1 MPSGYGERAAREG
14 NAINEETSG
23 PAPFAAGEAD
33 DPGCLR
39 PGEAQRLLARAR
51 WRRLVVIGD
60 IPVER
65 SAEPVPGYAPWPWY
79 DRVAAALRE
88 VAAHLAYL
96 NLLGRRPVAAAQ
108 VRSVQLPAA
117 LAFRGDLALVCWGAG
132 YAPRES
138 PDLRGPTAELTR
150 TVAPLRDA
158 GYDVALVGLGPAAR
172 SGPAGGRRD
181 PAAEQQRRMADRARA
196 VAVRHGT
203 LCVDLDPP
211 RTEAGP
217 VPAWSRDRSRRTA
230 RGHALAAATV
240 VRALAAAVPAPA
252 PGRCRGP
259 LRPG

>member
-1 MPSGYGERAAREG
+1 MPSGCGERAAREG
-14 NAINEETSG
+14 NAINETPG
-23 PAPFAAGEAD
+23 PVPYATGEAD

-39 PGEAQRLLARAR
+39 PGEAQRLLAGAR

-88 VAAHLAYL
+88 VAADLAHL
-96 NLLGRRPVAAAQ
+96 NLLGRRPTTAAQ

-117 LAFRGDLALVCWGAG
+117 LAFRGDLALLCWGAG
-132 YAPRES
+132 YATRET
-138 PDLRGPTAELTR
+138 PDLRGATAELTR

-172 SGPAGGRRD
+172 PGTGGRRD
-181 PAAEQQRRMADRARA
+181 PAAEQQRRMADRVRA
-196 VAVRHGT
+196 VAVRHGA

-211 RTEAGP
+211 RAESGA
-217 VPAWSRDRSRRTA
+217 VPAWSRDRTRRTG

-240 VRALAAAVPAPA
+240 VRALAAAVPAT
-252 PGRCRGP
+252 PGHCRDP